1 MEAPEAWRGGPP
13 GEGGGEGGG
22 SMLLAVTRGG
32 FGKQLRVDDFPT
44 KGRGGKGVIAI
55 KFKSEGDQLLALSQ
69 VNRIPVTVHQERG
82 GSFDAFTYQPGCD
95 AVGPAVHLRYTR
107 NEERVALT
115 GDVEA
120 GGHYELLLM

>member
-1 MEAPEAWRGGPP
+1 METHWDNFPTVRAEERAARLEGIRGSAW
-13 GEGGGEGGG
+13 GGE
-22 SMLLAVTRGG
+22 
-32 FGKQLRVDDFPT
+32 
-44 KGRGGKGVIAI
+44 
-55 KFKSEGDQLLALSQ
+55 EELLALSQ